1 MDNKRVPISDNAMVE
16 DHLGASDVIC
26 IADMVKE
33 IQTLGPA
40 FNDVIQFLAP
50 FMLTS
55 HLSEMEVRVLHNN
68 KAESGDQG
76 EKIND
81 IIRKML

>member
-1 MDNKRVPISDNAMVE
+1 MVE
-16 DHLGASDVIC
+16 DHLGSHDVIC

-33 IQTLGPA
+33 IQSLGPA
-40 FNDVIQFLAP
+40 FDDVNKFLAP
-50 FMLTS
+50 IMFVS
-55 HLSEMEVRVLHNN
+55 NLSEMEVRVLHKN

-81 IIRKML
+81 IVRKML

>member
-1 MDNKRVPISDNAMVE
+1 
-16 DHLGASDVIC
+16 
-26 IADMVKE
+26 
-33 IQTLGPA
+33 
-40 FNDVIQFLAP
+40 
-50 FMLTS
+50 MLTS